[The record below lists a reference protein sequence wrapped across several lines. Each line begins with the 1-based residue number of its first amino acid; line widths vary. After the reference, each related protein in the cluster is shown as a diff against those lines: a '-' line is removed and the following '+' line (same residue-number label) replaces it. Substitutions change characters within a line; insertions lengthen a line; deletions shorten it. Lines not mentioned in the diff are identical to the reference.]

1 MSSSTLYRL
10 SGIGLLIGGLLATV
24 GILIEGFNENLLSPI
39 WLPAGLLL
47 MIGEMF
53 FILGLPGL
61 YTRQAH
67 KAGVVGLIGFI
78 LFFFSALL
86 FGIVTSTLYTFIF
99 PWLTQSAPKLGIDG
113 PPALGLLFAM
123 GGFMSL
129 IGSLLLGFAT
139 IRAGVLSRGAAI
151 LLLVASVLNTAVS
164 FFPLPYANSIVLA
177 LLFISIAWFGVSLLT
192 KQSQEAAAF
201 SPATPLDS
209 IRV

>member
-10 SGIGLLIGGLLATV
+10 SGIALLIGGLLATI
-24 GILIEGFNENLLSPI
+24 GILVEGFNENLLSPI

-53 FILGLPGL
+53 FTLGLPGL
-61 YTRQAH
+61 YTRQAREV
-67 KAGVVGLIGFI
+67 GIVGLIGFV

-86 FGIVTSTLYTFIF
+86 FGVVTSTLYTFIF

-113 PPALGLLFAM
+113 PPALGLLFAVS
-123 GGFMSL
+123 GLMSL
-129 IGSLLLGFAT
+129 IGSLLLGVAT
-139 IRAGVLSRGAAI
+139 IRAGILSRGAAI
-151 LLLVASVLNTAVS
+151 LFLAASVLNIVVS

-177 LLFISIAWFGVSLLT
+177 LLFISLAWFGTSLLT
-192 KQSQEAAAF
+192 KRNQEVAAL
-201 SPATPLDS
+201 SPVTPLDS